1 MPPERTCSETT
12 ADGTPCGAP
21 SNLVDPSTGLCPSH
35 DPENRERIREAARK
49 GAEAK
54 NRKDRIPGLDDD
66 DLPPLDSP
74 QAAAKWCEVAGRAV
88 ATGRLGHHEA
98 KAVVRA
104 VREFLRSHD
113 AGEIADRVEELQ
125 TKVAALKRGD
135 LEVMR

>member
-1 MPPERTCSETT
+1 MRCKHVYDDGSRCRSPE
-12 ADGTPCGAP
+12 
-21 SNLVDPSTGLCPSH
+21 NFVDPNTGFCHAHGPDAS
-35 DPENRERIREAARK
+35 ERLSEYGKK

-66 DLPPLDSP
+66 ELPPLDSP

-104 VREFLRSHD
+104 VREFLRSHE
-113 AGEIADRVEELQ
+113 AGEVADRVEELQ
-125 TKVAALKRGD
+125 EKVARLKGGDLKALK
-135 LEVMR
+135 

>member
-1 MPPERTCSETT
+1 MAPERRCSETT
-12 ADGTPCGAP
+12 ADGSSCGAP
-21 SNLVDPSTGLCPSH
+21 SNLVDPETGLCPSH

-66 DLPPLDSP
+66 ELPPLDSP

-104 VREFLRSHD
+104 VREFLRSYSD
-113 AGEIADRVEELQ
+113 GEIADRVEELQ
-125 TKVAALKRGD
+125 EKVARLKGGDLKALK
-135 LEVMR
+135 

>member
-1 MPPERTCSETT
+1 MKCKHMY
-12 ADGTPCGAP
+12 ADGTRCGSP
-21 SNLVDPSTGLCPSH
+21 ENFVDPDSGYCHAHGPGAS
-35 DPENRERIREAARK
+35 ERMAEHGRK

-54 NRKDRIPGLDDD
+54 NRKDRAPGLDSE

-113 AGEIADRVEELQ
+113 AGEIADRVEELRSQ
-125 TKVAALKRGD
+125 VTALKRGD
-135 LEVMR
+135 LEVMK